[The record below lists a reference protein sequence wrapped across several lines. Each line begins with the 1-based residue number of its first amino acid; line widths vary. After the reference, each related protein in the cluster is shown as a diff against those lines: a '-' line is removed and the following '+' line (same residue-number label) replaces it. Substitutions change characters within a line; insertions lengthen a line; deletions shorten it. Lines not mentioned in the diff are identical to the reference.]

1 MVRHNNVIPN
11 GHFHKKWQNYVKTW
25 FDQPGRK
32 LRRRQAR
39 SAKALKVAPRPV
51 EGLFRPAVRCQ
62 TVKYN
67 RRLRV
72 GRGFTLEELKEAGIR
87 RKEARTIGIAVDHRR
102 RNHSVESLQLNV
114 LRLKAYKSRLV
125 VFPKVAKKP
134 KKGDSQPAD
143 LQNIKQLEGPILPV
157 TQINP
162 RLKARKITDEER
174 KKSVYSTLRYARSK
188 LRLQGKRAK
197 RAAAKAANEVN
208 KKPSAE

>member
-1 MVRHNNVIPN
+1 M
-11 GHFHKKWQNYVKTW
+11 
-25 FDQPGRK
+25 
-32 LRRRQAR
+32 
-39 SAKALKVAPRPV
+39 
-51 EGLFRPAVRCQ
+51 
-62 TVKYN
+62 
-67 RRLRV
+67 
-72 GRGFTLEELKEAGIR
+72 
-87 RKEARTIGIAVDHRR
+87 
-102 RNHSVESLQLNV
+102 
-114 LRLKAYKSRLV
+114 V

-162 RLKARKITDEER
+162 RLKARKITDEEK

-188 LRLQGKRAK
+188 LRLLGKRAK